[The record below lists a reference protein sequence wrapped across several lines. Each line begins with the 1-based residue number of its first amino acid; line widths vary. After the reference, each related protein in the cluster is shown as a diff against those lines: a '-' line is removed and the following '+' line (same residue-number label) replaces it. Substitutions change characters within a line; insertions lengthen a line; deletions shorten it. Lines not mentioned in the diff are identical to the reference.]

1 MASRLL
7 RREVCKRLVRHRTLV
22 AAKKVNEQKNFISL
36 LHQQILNNLKDSKI
50 DNLYPIGKG
59 NTIFI
64 KSHKFTRDNMISPD
78 RYGPGIK
85 SIVYEPGKYGRNCP
99 RVESGLKCM

>member
-7 RREVCKRLVRHRTLV
+7 RREICKRLVRHRTLV

-50 DNLYPIGKG
+50 DNLYPIGNG
-59 NTIFI
+59 LQIVRI
-64 KSHKFTRDNMISPD
+64 FTRNPPEKGHSSYD
-78 RYGPGIK
+78 
-85 SIVYEPGKYGRNCP
+85 
-99 RVESGLKCM
+99 

>member
-1 MASRLL
+1 MVLNNWYILKMASRLL
-7 RREVCKRLVRHRTLV
+7 RREVQRLVRHRTLV

-59 NTIFI
+59 VHFTN
-64 KSHKFTRDNMISPD
+64 SHQLKFQRSEDG
-78 RYGPGIK
+78 GPVHW
-85 SIVYEPGKYGRNCP
+85 SFVHPWF
-99 RVESGLKCM
+99 L

>member
-1 MASRLL
+1 M
-7 RREVCKRLVRHRTLV
+7 

-59 NTIFI
+59 ITFHIVELVSFSEDPWTDGRCSVRPRFI
-64 KSHKFTRDNMISPD
+64 
-78 RYGPGIK
+78 PGIFK
-85 SIVYEPGKYGRNCP
+85 GIIDD
-99 RVESGLKCM
+99 

>member
-1 MASRLL
+1 MFNIKMASRLL

-59 NTIFI
+59 D
-64 KSHKFTRDNMISPD
+64 HKHFFSFVFGLVPFPEIR
-78 RYGPGIK
+78 
-85 SIVYEPGKYGRNCP
+85 GRQL
-99 RVESGLKCM
+99 SGSLTLGS

>member
-59 NTIFI
+59 ITFHIVELVSFSEDPWTAGRCSVRPRFI
-64 KSHKFTRDNMISPD
+64 
-78 RYGPGIK
+78 PGIFK
-85 SIVYEPGKYGRNCP
+85 GIIDD
-99 RVESGLKCM
+99 

>member
-1 MASRLL
+1 M
-7 RREVCKRLVRHRTLV
+7 

-59 NTIFI
+59 ITFHIIELGPFSEIHGRQSGGPLIFD
-64 KSHKFTRDNMISPD
+64 SSLVGLMESLMTSSFSRMI
-78 RYGPGIK
+78 
-85 SIVYEPGKYGRNCP
+85 
-99 RVESGLKCM
+99 

>member
-7 RREVCKRLVRHRTLV
+7 RREVQRLVRHRTLV

-50 DNLYPIGKG
+50 DNLYPIGKAYISYIR
-59 NTIFI
+59 TSAIF
-64 KSHKFTRDNMISPD
+64 RD
-78 RYGPGIK
+78 PGTAVRWSLVHPNYI
-85 SIVYEPGKYGRNCP
+85 
-99 RVESGLKCM
+99 

>member
-7 RREVCKRLVRHRTLV
+7 RREVQRLVRHRTLV

-59 NTIFI
+59 ETFGIVLY
-64 KSHKFTRDNMISPD
+64 PD
-78 RYGPGIK
+78 IRGRPFPGPWYLQK
-85 SIVYEPGKYGRNCP
+85 
-99 RVESGLKCM
+99 

>member
-1 MASRLL
+1 MLLNNWYILKMASRLL
-7 RREVCKRLVRHRTLV
+7 RREVQRLVRHRTLV

-59 NTIFI
+59 IHFI
-64 KSHKFTRDNMISPD
+64 YSDQIHFHRSPD
-78 RYGPGIK
+78 GSSSVRLFLVHPRYL
-85 SIVYEPGKYGRNCP
+85 E
-99 RVESGLKCM
+99 

>member
-1 MASRLL
+1 M
-7 RREVCKRLVRHRTLV
+7 

-59 NTIFI
+59 V
-64 KSHKFTRDNMISPD
+64 HFTNSQ
-78 RYGPGIK
+78 
-85 SIVYEPGKYGRNCP
+85 
-99 RVESGLKCM
+99 

>member
-22 AAKKVNEQKNFISL
+22 AAKKVNEQKNFITL

-50 DNLYPIGKG
+50 DNLYPIGKRKT
-59 NTIFI
+59 NFI
-64 KSHKFTRDNMISPD
+64 KKSHIFTRGSGISP
-78 RYGPGIK
+78 
-85 SIVYEPGKYGRNCP
+85 C
-99 RVESGLKCM
+99 

>member
-7 RREVCKRLVRHRTLV
+7 RREVQRLVRHRTLV

-59 NTIFI
+59 ITLHILELVPFSGDPWTAGRCSVYPCFI
-64 KSHKFTRDNMISPD
+64 
-78 RYGPGIK
+78 PGIFNG
-85 SIVYEPGKYGRNCP
+85 IIDD
-99 RVESGLKCM
+99 